1 MSGSAFAVTHYAFS
15 SGAGRTSDGNGS
27 HASTLKSPSYTKSV
41 SWQHYLVLN
50 QYVIY
55 RDELI
60 ARVIDKNGNN
70 MKYKHLILS
79 LSLIMLGP
87 LAHAEEIGS
96 VDTVFKMIGPDHKIV
111 VEAFDD
117 PDVKNVTCYVSRA
130 KTGGIKGG
138 LGLAEDTSDAAISCQ
153 QVGPIELS
161 DRIKNG
167 KAQGEVV
174 FKKRTSLVFKS
185 LQVVRFYDAKRNA
198 LAYLAYSDKVVEGS
212 PKNAISAVPVM
223 PWRQ

>member
-1 MSGSAFAVTHYAFS
+1 
-15 SGAGRTSDGNGS
+15 
-27 HASTLKSPSYTKSV
+27 
-41 SWQHYLVLN
+41 
-50 QYVIY
+50 
-55 RDELI
+55 
-60 ARVIDKNGNN
+60 
-70 MKYKHLILS
+70 MKYK
-79 LSLIMLGP
+79 SLIISSILLMLAQV
-87 LAHAEEIGS
+87 AHAEQIGS
-96 VDTVFKMIGPDHKIV
+96 VDTVFKMFGPDHKIV

-117 PDVKNVTCYVSRA
+117 PDVTNVTCYVSRA

-153 QVGPIELS
+153 QVGPVELS

-198 LAYLAYSDKVVEGS
+198 LAYLAYSDKVVDGS
-212 PKNAISAVPVM
+212 PKNAISAVPIM
-223 PWRQ
+223 PWQE

>member
-1 MSGSAFAVTHYAFS
+1 M
-15 SGAGRTSDGNGS
+15 
-27 HASTLKSPSYTKSV
+27 
-41 SWQHYLVLN
+41 
-50 QYVIY
+50 
-55 RDELI
+55 
-60 ARVIDKNGNN
+60 NGNN
-70 MKYKHLILS
+70 MKYKNLVLFSIL
-79 LSLIMLGP
+79 LMLGQI
-87 LAHAEEIGS
+87 ARAEQIGS
-96 VDTVFKMIGPDHKIV
+96 VDTVFKMFGPDHKIV

-138 LGLAEDTSDAAISCQ
+138 LGLVEDTSDAAISCQ

-161 DRIKNG
+161 DKIKNG

-174 FKKRTSLVFKS
+174 FKKRTSLIFKS
-185 LQVVRFYDAKRNA
+185 LQVVRFYDEKRNT

-223 PWRQ
+223 PWR

>member
-1 MSGSAFAVTHYAFS
+1 
-15 SGAGRTSDGNGS
+15 
-27 HASTLKSPSYTKSV
+27 
-41 SWQHYLVLN
+41 
-50 QYVIY
+50 
-55 RDELI
+55 
-60 ARVIDKNGNN
+60 

-130 KTGGIKGG
+130 KTGGIKGDWAWQKIPLMRPFLVSKSG
-138 LGLAEDTSDAAISCQ
+138 RLNC
-153 QVGPIELS
+153 
-161 DRIKNG
+161 RIVLKSG

-174 FKKRTSLVFKS
+174 FKNARPWSLSRYRSCAFMMPNATRS
-185 LQVVRFYDAKRNA
+185 LIWLTPTK
-198 LAYLAYSDKVVEGS
+198 L
-212 PKNAISAVPVM
+212 
-223 PWRQ
+223 